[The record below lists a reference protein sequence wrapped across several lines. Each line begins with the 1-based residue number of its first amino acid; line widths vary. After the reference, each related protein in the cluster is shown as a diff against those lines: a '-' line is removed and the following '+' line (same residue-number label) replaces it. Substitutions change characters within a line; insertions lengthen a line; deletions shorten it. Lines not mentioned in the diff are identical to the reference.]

1 MSIFGQRDRSA
12 GLFEGAGSGSGDTGH
27 FGVQST
33 GDAAKEQLHAS
44 ADKQMLDGGLLR
56 DVPVSIRQKSF
67 GELLSSLKK
76 QLEEDVREFRKKA
89 LETFAYDEKIIK
101 ARNNYARILQMVKV
115 ETRKLDELEENVD
128 FFLQYIRDMEKP
140 EEGGASA
147 VNVIREVEKL
157 SDEFNST
164 LQQIRDED
172 DEVMTLVNE
181 NMSLIRMI
189 DEKLGGEAR

>member
-1 MSIFGQRDRSA
+1 MSIFDQKEKNV
-12 GLFEGAGSGSGDTGH
+12 GLFGSGDVGL
-27 FGVQST
+27 FGAQNAS
-33 GDAAKEQLHAS
+33 DAAKEHQPQTP
-44 ADKQMLDGGLLR
+44 DNKQAMDGGLLK

-76 QLEEDVREFRKKA
+76 QLEDDVREFRKKA

-101 ARNNYARILQMVKV
+101 ARNNYARILQMVKA
-115 ETRKLDELEENVD
+115 ETQKLDELEENVD
-128 FFLQYIRDMEKP
+128 FFLQYVRDMEKP
-140 EEGGASA
+140 TEGDTSA
-147 VNVIREVEKL
+147 VNIIREVEKL

-172 DEVMTLVNE
+172 DEVMALVNE

-189 DEKLGGEAR
+189 DERLGGETR